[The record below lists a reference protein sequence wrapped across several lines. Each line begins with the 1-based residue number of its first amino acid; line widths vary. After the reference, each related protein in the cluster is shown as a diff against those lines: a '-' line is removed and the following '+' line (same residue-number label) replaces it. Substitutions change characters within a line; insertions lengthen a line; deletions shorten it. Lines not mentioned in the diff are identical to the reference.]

1 MERPTS
7 AADLRQ
13 NNRNRIYRY
22 LYDATEAVTKQ
33 DVARALNLSLPTV
46 STNLSELMEEKLLS
60 YGEPMAST
68 GGRKPRSISV
78 LAGARFAAGISVSDI
93 ELRFVAIDLKFNE
106 LAFEK
111 TALRF
116 SDTDAYYGEV
126 AALFEAFLDK
136 NSEGFTK
143 RRET

>member
-46 STNLSELMEEKLLS
+46 STNLSELMEEKLLG

-78 LAGARFAAGISVSDI
+78 LAGARGKHAGG
-93 ELRFVAIDLKFNE
+93 
-106 LAFEK
+106 
-111 TALRF
+111 
-116 SDTDAYYGEV
+116 DT
-126 AALFEAFLDK
+126 
-136 NSEGFTK
+136 
-143 RRET
+143 